1 MIYGSVWYIKYAHI
15 KPYQTTSLQN
25 ISNQIKPRITLWLCQ
40 NSYWKMT
47 IEIVDFPIKNGGFST
62 IEIVDFPDFLIR
74 NGDFP

>member
-1 MIYGSVWYIKYAHI
+1 
-15 KPYQTTSLQN
+15 
-25 ISNQIKPRITLWLCQ
+25 
-40 NSYWKMT
+40 MT